1 MLPRPQKVMGWDV
14 LGTLALAQDGFT
26 MSSVRENL
34 KVIEIGSKKNIE
46 TKTDASRCPTLKWLL
61 HRKLIS
67 FSGDSQL
74 GKGESRVQCFF
85 SMFFSISFLF
95 PFDARIGN

>member
-1 MLPRPQKVMGWDV
+1 MLPSPQKVMGWDV

-46 TKTDASRCPTLKWLL
+46 KTNASRCPTLKWLL
-61 HRKLIS
+61 YRKLIS

-74 GKGESRVQCFF
+74 GKGESRVQSFF
-85 SMFFSISFLF
+85 QFHFFFLLML
-95 PFDARIGN
+95 ALAIRA